1 MARIGER
8 RSASVGDA
16 AAALDTAPDDA
27 ADATLW
33 HVLLVGGTRAQW
45 QALDDDGWSRLM
57 AGLGAVADGVGARW
71 LVLRPLDD
79 AASAGAGAAP
89 AVRRQAVGGCTVT
102 ADAEVD
108 GRARFVAAVESLRR
122 DGVAIAE
129 EAVDRVL
136 DAPAEANPDLAVVL
150 GPAECWPR
158 PLMWELAY
166 SELVYL
172 DVPWD
177 ALQPAHLA
185 DAITAYAQRHRRF
198 GGVD

>member
-1 MARIGER
+1 MARR
-8 RSASVGDA
+8 DSRQQQSAGRA
-16 AAALDTAPDDA
+16 ADTMSD
-27 ADATLW
+27 DATLW
-33 HVLLVGGTRAQW
+33 HVLLVGGSRAQW
-45 QALDDDGWSRLM
+45 NALDDGAWEAMLE
-57 AGLGAVADGVGARW
+57 GLGAVADGVGARW

-79 AASAGAGAAP
+79 AAAQAGAPPG
-89 AVRRQAVGGCTVT
+89 VRQMTVGGCTVT
-102 ADAEVD
+102 ADPETD
-108 GRARFVAAVESLRR
+108 GRARFVAAVESLRLA
-122 DGVAIAE
+122 GTAITEA
-129 EAVDRVL
+129 AVDRVL

-172 DVPWD
+172 DVSWD

-185 DAITAYAQRHRRF
+185 DAIAAYAQRHRRF

>member
-1 MARIGER
+1 MARR
-8 RSASVGDA
+8 DSRQQQSAGRA
-16 AAALDTAPDDA
+16 AADTVTD
-27 ADATLW
+27 DATLW

-45 QALDDDGWSRLM
+45 NALDDGAWATMLE
-57 AGLGAVADGVGARW
+57 GLGAVADGVGARW

-79 AASAGAGAAP
+79 VGAQAGAP
-89 AVRRQAVGGCTVT
+89 LAVRQMAVGGCTVT
-102 ADAEVD
+102 ADPETD
-108 GRARFVAAVESLRR
+108 GRARFVAAVESLRLA
-122 DGVAIAE
+122 GTAITEA
-129 EAVDRVL
+129 AVDRVL

-172 DVPWD
+172 DVSWD

-185 DAITAYAQRHRRF
+185 DAIAAYAQRHRRF